1 MSAMAVIMYALCPMV
16 FALLTPDAQ
25 VRVLAAEVL
34 RLELFAE
41 PLYAASIVVSGALR
55 GARDTLIPSLLNL
68 VSIWGVRIPL
78 SLWLVGPMGLA
89 GAWIAMAVEL
99 CVRGILLL
107 IRQLRGRWLD
117 IIEQKPLEKGMM
129 R

>member
-1 MSAMAVIMYALCPMV
+1 M
-16 FALLTPDAQ
+16 
-25 VRVLAAEVL
+25 
-34 RLELFAE
+34 
-41 PLYAASIVVSGALR
+41 
-55 GARDTLIPSLLNL
+55 
-68 VSIWGVRIPL
+68 RIPL

-117 IIEQKPLEKGMM
+117 VIEQKPLEKGMM

>member
-1 MSAMAVIMYALCPMV
+1 M
-16 FALLTPDAQ
+16 
-25 VRVLAAEVL
+25 
-34 RLELFAE
+34 
-41 PLYAASIVVSGALR
+41 
-55 GARDTLIPSLLNL
+55 
-68 VSIWGVRIPL
+68 RIPL